1 MFIIACIYNIVFF
14 LFIWYYNYVNK
25 EEEMKF
31 LCVNAGSSSL
41 KFQLFEMP
49 EEKVIISGYIEKI
62 GLEDSFWT
70 TKINGEKI
78 KGAKYLKNHSEA
90 VQVLLD
96 ELVKHKAVE
105 SLDEIKGVGHRVLHG
120 GEKYSDS
127 VLITDEVI
135 QDIKDLTKLGPLH
148 HPGNLAGIEALKEVL
163 PDVPMVA
170 VYDTAFHQT
179 MPKKNYMYPVP
190 YEWYLNYGVR
200 KYGFHGTSHKYIT
213 VKMKELLKK
222 DDVNLIICHIGSG
235 ASISAIKEGKCF
247 DTTMGITP
255 LDGLMMGT
263 RSGSIDPSILEY
275 VCKEADMTISDVT
288 NDLNKKSGF
297 LGISGFSDCRDVEE
311 AAAKGDERAVL
322 ALDMYNDRIAK
333 YIADYY
339 IELEGKVDAIVFT
352 AGVGENGSAVRESVI
367 SRLKPLGIELDKKV
381 NESVAGFKDV
391 SEGIISNKK
400 SKVPVWVLP
409 TNEELMIIKDT
420 YEIVNNK

>member
-1 MFIIACIYNIVFF
+1 
-14 LFIWYYNYVNK
+14 
-25 EEEMKF
+25 MKF

-41 KFQLFEMP
+41 KFQLFDMP
-49 EEKVIISGYIEKI
+49 EEKVLISGYIEKI

-70 TKINGEKI
+70 TKVNGEKI
-78 KGAKYLKNHSEA
+78 KGAKYLKNHNEA
-90 VQVLLD
+90 VQVLLN
-96 ELVKHKAVE
+96 ELIEHKAVK

-163 PDVPMVA
+163 PKVPMVA

-179 MPKKNYMYPVP
+179 MPKENYMYPVP
-190 YEWYLNYGVR
+190 YEWYLKYGVR

-213 VKMKELLKK
+213 TVMKEKLGKK
-222 DDVNLIICHIGSG
+222 DVNLIICHIGSG
-235 ASISAIKEGKCF
+235 ASISAIKDGKCF

-275 VCKEADMTISDVT
+275 VCKESGMDIAEVT
-288 NDLNKKSGF
+288 NDLNKKSGL
-297 LGISGFSDCRDVEE
+297 LGISGFSDNRDVEK
-311 AAAKGDERAVL
+311 AAASNDERAIL
-322 ALDMYNDRIAK
+322 ALNMYHDRIAK

-352 AGVGENGSAVRESVI
+352 AGIGENGIESREEI
-367 SRLKPLGIELDKKV
+367 IKKLAPLGLSIDKEV
-381 NESVAGFKDV
+381 NNNIAGYRDNQ
-391 SEGIISNKK
+391 EGIISGKD
-400 SKVPVWVLP
+400 SKIDIYVVP

-420 YEIVNNK
+420 YEIVNKK

>member
-1 MFIIACIYNIVFF
+1 
-14 LFIWYYNYVNK
+14 
-25 EEEMKF
+25 MKF

-78 KGAKYLKNHSEA
+78 KGAKYLKNHNEA
-90 VQVLLD
+90 VEVLLD
-96 ELVKHKAVE
+96 ELVKHKAVK

-135 QDIKDLTKLGPLH
+135 KDIKDLTKLGPLH
-148 HPGNLAGIEALKEVL
+148 HPGNLAGIEALKKVL
-163 PDVPMVA
+163 PKVPMVA

-213 VKMKELLKK
+213 VKMKEELKK

-275 VCKEADMTISDVT
+275 VCKEADMSISDVT

-381 NESVAGFKDV
+381 NDKVAGFKDIH
-391 SEGIISNKK
+391 EGIISTKK

-420 YEIVNNK
+420 YEIVNKK

>member
-1 MFIIACIYNIVFF
+1 
-14 LFIWYYNYVNK
+14 
-25 EEEMKF
+25 MKF

-70 TKINGEKI
+70 TKVNGEKI
-78 KGAKYLKNHSEA
+78 KGARFLKDHNDA

-96 ELVKHKAVE
+96 ELIEHKAVE
-105 SLDEIKGVGHRVLHG
+105 SLDEIKGIGHRVLHG

-135 QDIKDLTKLGPLH
+135 EDIKELTKLGPLH
-148 HPGNLAGIEALKEVL
+148 HPGNLAGINALKEVL
-163 PDVPMVA
+163 PNVPMVA

-179 MPKKNYMYPVP
+179 MPKKNFIYPVP
-190 YEWYLNYGVR
+190 YEWYLKYGVR

-213 VKMKELLKK
+213 TVMKQKLNKE
-222 DDVNLIICHIGSG
+222 DINLIICHVGSG
-235 ASISAIKEGKCF
+235 ASISAIKEGKCY
-247 DTTMGITP
+247 DTTMGLTP

-275 VCKEADMTISDVT
+275 VCKESGETIADV
-288 NDLNKKSGF
+288 NNALNKKSGL
-297 LGISGFSDCRDVEE
+297 LGVCGFSDSRDVEN
-311 AAAKGDERAVL
+311 AAKTDDDRAVL
-322 ALDMYNDRIAK
+322 ALEMYNDRVAK

-352 AGVGENGSAVRESVI
+352 AGVGENGITAREEI
-367 SRLKPLGIELDKKV
+367 LNRLAPIGIKIDKKE
-381 NESVAGFKDV
+381 NELIASYKDKQ
-391 SEGIISNKK
+391 EGIITTK
-400 SKVPVWVLP
+400 SSKIPVWVVP

-420 YEIVNNK
+420 YDIINNKK

>member
-1 MFIIACIYNIVFF
+1 MLEV
-14 LFIWYYNYVNK
+14 LD
-25 EEEMKF
+25 MKL

-62 GLEDSFWT
+62 GLKDSFWT

-78 KGAKYLKNHSEA
+78 RGERYLKNHTEA
-90 VQVLLD
+90 VEVLIE
-96 ELVKHKAVE
+96 ELLKHKAVE

-135 QDIKDLTKLGPLH
+135 QSIKDLTKLGPLH
-148 HPGNLAGIEALKEVL
+148 HPGNLAGIEAMKEAL
-163 PDVPMVA
+163 PNVPMVA

-179 MPKKNYMYPVP
+179 MPKVNYMYPVP
-190 YEWYLNYGVR
+190 MEWYEKYSVR

-213 VKMKELLKK
+213 LKMKEKLGK

-235 ASISAIKEGKCF
+235 CSISAIKDGKCF
-247 DTTMGITP
+247 DTTMGLTP

-263 RSGSIDPSILEY
+263 RSGAIDPSIIEY
-275 VCKEADMTISDVT
+275 VCNESGMSVSEVT
-288 NDLNKKSGF
+288 NELNKKSGL
-297 LGISGFSDCRDVEE
+297 LGVAGYSDSRDVEN
-311 AAAKGDERAVL
+311 AAAEGNENAIL
-322 ALDMYNDRIAK
+322 ALDMYNNRVAK

-352 AGVGENGSAVRESVI
+352 AGVGENGIDARSSI
-367 SRLKPLGIELDKKV
+367 IKKLSPLGITLDEEV
-381 NESVAGFKDV
+381 NKTIASYKDV
-391 SEGIISNKK
+391 HEGIISSKA
-400 SKVPVWVLP
+400 SKVDVYVLP
-409 TNEELMIIKDT
+409 TNEEIMIIKDT
-420 YEIVNNK
+420 YDIVNK